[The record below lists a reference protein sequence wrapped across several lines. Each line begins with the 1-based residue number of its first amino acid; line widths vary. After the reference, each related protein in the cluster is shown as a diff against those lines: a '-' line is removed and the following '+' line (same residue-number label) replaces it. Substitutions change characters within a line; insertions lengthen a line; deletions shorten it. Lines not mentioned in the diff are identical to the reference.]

1 MTIPSLAPTAPLGPT
16 DLASTAPIAATD
28 LAPTNPT
35 APLVPTAPIA
45 ATNLAPTNPTAPLVP
60 TAPIAATNL
69 APTDP
74 TGPLAPTDLAP
85 TNPTAPLGPTAPIA
99 ATTDL
104 TTTDPTGPLA
114 FTPPPDKP
122 SAPGAPGL
130 SADAPPLAV
139 PTRVGG
145 RGEPAGSA
153 GGDARELER
162 VARAGLSR
170 VVEPGDPAA
179 LEAFDGLSAREVWDL
194 LRTGVP
200 RVERWANRLANTDPE
215 RDLERVRAVG
225 GRFVIPGDDEWPEQV
240 EVLAD
245 AGQQSRRGGVPF
257 GLWVRGPVNLREALA
272 KSVAVVGSRACSSYG
287 EHAAAEL
294 AAGLADN
301 EVTVVSGGAYGI
313 DAAAHRGALAGSGVT
328 IAVLA
333 CGVDVCYPKRNTAL
347 FDRIAV
353 EGLLVSELPPG
364 CSPTKLRFLARNRLI
379 AASTLGTLVVEAAV
393 RSGALNSA
401 GWAEQCGRAVLAVPG
416 PITSRMSEGAHLL
429 VRERNAVLVTSI
441 ADILE
446 AISPLG
452 AALTSYPHAP
462 AAPTDGLD
470 LEVQRTLDAV
480 PVLRPAPAQRIAV
493 TAGLDTDTVQECLE
507 TLADA
512 DLIEYADSGWRLSP
526 NHRRSLGTA

>member
-1 MTIPSLAPTAPLGPT
+1 
-16 DLASTAPIAATD
+16 
-28 LAPTNPT
+28 
-35 APLVPTAPIA
+35 V
-45 ATNLAPTNPTAPLVP
+45 
-60 TAPIAATNL
+60 
-69 APTDP
+69 
-74 TGPLAPTDLAP
+74 
-85 TNPTAPLGPTAPIA
+85 
-99 ATTDL
+99 
-104 TTTDPTGPLA
+104 
-114 FTPPPDKP
+114 K
-122 SAPGAPGL
+122 
-130 SADAPPLAV
+130 AV
-139 PTRVGG
+139 A
-145 RGEPAGSA
+145 ES
-153 GGDARELER
+153 GDLER
-162 VARAGLSR
+162 VARAALSR

-179 LEAFDGLSAREVWDL
+179 LEAFDGLSALEVWDL
-194 LRTGVP
+194 LRTGSP
-200 RVERWANRLANTDPE
+200 RMERWATRLANTDPE

-225 GRFVIPGDDEWPEQV
+225 GRFVIPGDDEWPDQV

-272 KSVAVVGSRACSSYG
+272 KSVAIVGSRACSSYG

-301 EVTVVSGGAYGI
+301 KVTVVSGGAYGI
-313 DAAAHRGALAGSGVT
+313 DAAAHRGALAGSGLT

-347 FDRIAV
+347 FDRIAA
-353 EGLLVSELPPG
+353 EGLIVSELPPG

-401 GWAEQCGRAVLAVPG
+401 GWAEQCGRTVLAVPG

-429 VRERNAVLVTSI
+429 VRERNALLVTSI

-462 AAPTDGLD
+462 AGPTDGLD

-480 PVLRPAPAQRIAV
+480 PVLRPAPAQRIAI
-493 TAGLDTDTVQECLE
+493 TAGLDTETVQECLE

-512 DLIEYADSGWRLSP
+512 NLIEYFESGWRLSP
-526 NHRRSLGTA
+526 NHRRALGTA